1 MAAASMHS
9 ANSEYNLSRNNGV
22 EVCKIRVS
30 FFRMVTASDVSSA
43 GNYSAPKVKH
53 MQAGEP
59 TRIRH
64 RSHAEMLASQGGI

>member
-9 ANSEYNLSRNNGV
+9 ANSEYNLSRNDGV

-43 GNYSAPKVKH
+43 GNYSAPKV
-53 MQAGEP
+53 
-59 TRIRH
+59 
-64 RSHAEMLASQGGI
+64 